1 MDELKIEKVIVL
13 PPPFPPDHRGTY
25 GRQELAPVVRDN
37 PRRFALIAGGE
48 SLNPMLH
55 AVAPDKVT
63 SKHVQRLQQ
72 EAAAIIAAGA
82 VGFGEL
88 TVEHFSSGRGGH
100 PYESTRADHPLL
112 LALADVAAQNA
123 MPIDLHME
131 AVPRDMD
138 MPARMRG
145 RGENPE
151 RLKENISGF
160 ERLLAHNRKARIVWA
175 HAGWDLAGERTVELM
190 RLLLEKHPNLY
201 MSVKLDPRGPQAT
214 SPLTPDGTLRP
225 GWLIL
230 LRAFPDRF
238 MIGSDQFFDEG
249 TERLALARRL
259 VDALPTD
266 MARLV
271 ASENARRIFRV
282 DHK

>member
-1 MDELKIEKVIVL
+1 
-13 PPPFPPDHRGTY
+13 
-25 GRQELAPVVRDN
+25 
-37 PRRFALIAGGE
+37 
-48 SLNPMLH
+48 
-55 AVAPDKVT
+55 
-63 SKHVQRLQQ
+63 
-72 EAAAIIAAGA
+72 
-82 VGFGEL
+82 
-88 TVEHFSSGRGGH
+88 
-100 PYESTRADHPLL
+100 
-112 LALADVAAQNA
+112 
-123 MPIDLHME
+123 
-131 AVPRDMD
+131 
-138 MPARMRG
+138 
-145 RGENPE
+145 
-151 RLKENISGF
+151 
-160 ERLLAHNRKARIVWA
+160 
-175 HAGWDLAGERTVELM
+175 
-190 RLLLEKHPNLY
+190 
-201 MSVKLDPRGPQAT
+201 VKLDPRGPQAT